1 MPATL
6 HEHALF
12 SGSPV
17 YGGVHRLGSGI
28 EAHTHDFVEIAVV
41 GPGRGRHET
50 SAGSRRLRHGDV
62 VVLRPGA
69 WHAFYGCT
77 DLTVANCCV
86 SATALGSELGW
97 LRDIPAMRRLLW
109 TDPMTAGSH
118 GVLLTSVGPAAATD
132 AIAAVDRLAGDL
144 REARPGRT
152 LGGLM
157 TVLGILSDGLSDAG
171 PPAAA
176 VVHPAVAATIARLEG
191 APAEP
196 WRLEDLARA
205 VSLDPDYLGK
215 LFRRHAGVSPMDFLA
230 RIRAE
235 RAAALLAGSDLPV
248 ARVGAA
254 VGWDD
259 PTYFGRRFR
268 ALAGLTPSEYRRRSS
283 RA

>member
-6 HEHALF
+6 HEHELF
-12 SGSPV
+12 AGSPV
-17 YGGVHRLGSGI
+17 YGGVHRLDDGV
-28 EAHTHDFVEIAVV
+28 EAHTHDFVEVAVV

-69 WHAFYGCT
+69 WHAFAGCSG
-77 DLTVANCCV
+77 LTVANCCV
-86 SATALGSELGW
+86 STAALGTELGW
-97 LRDIPAMRRLLW
+97 VRELPALRRLLW
-109 TDPMTAGSH
+109 TGPMTAGAH
-118 GVLLTSVGPAAATD
+118 GVLVTSVGPAAATD
-132 AIAAVDRLAGDL
+132 AIAAVDRMTADL
-144 REARPGRT
+144 RAARPGRA

-157 TVLGILSDGLSDAG
+157 TVLGILTDELSA
-171 PPAAA
+171 PATAA
-176 VVHPAVAATIARLEG
+176 VHPAVAATIARLEA

-205 VSLDPDYLGK
+205 VSLDPDYLGR

-230 RIRAE
+230 RVRAE
-235 RAAALLAGSDLPV
+235 RAAALLAGTDLPV
-248 ARVGAA
+248 SRVGAA

-268 ALAGLTPSEYRRRSS
+268 ALAGLTPSEYRRLR
-283 RA
+283 R